1 MTIRLLTLVALAL
14 LSFTPAN
21 AANDKAGAA
30 CLQSCRT
37 NLKKAGL
44 WSSYPYGYC
53 RNKCGYWVG
62 AEADKR

>member
-1 MTIRLLTLVALAL
+1 MFVIAAL

-21 AANDKAGAA
+21 AANDRAGAA

-37 NLKKAGL
+37 DLQKAGK

-53 RNKCGYWVG
+53 RNKCDYWAG
-62 AEADKR
+62 ADKDKR

>member
-1 MTIRLLTLVALAL
+1 MIHRFLVFVTLSL
-14 LSFTPAN
+14 LSATQAN
-21 AANDKAGAA
+21 AANDSAGAS

-62 AEADKR
+62 AEKDKR

>member
-1 MTIRLLTLVALAL
+1 MIVRILVLGALAL
-14 LSFTPAN
+14 LALAPAN

-53 RNKCGYWVG
+53 RNKCDYWKG

>member
-1 MTIRLLTLVALAL
+1 MKVRMLMLAVLAL
-14 LSFTPAN
+14 LSLAPAN
-21 AANDKAGAA
+21 AANENAGAA
-30 CLQSCRT
+30 CLQNCRT

-62 AEADKR
+62 AEKDKR